1 MSEETDIWGNPIP
14 ICRQKKP
21 NVPYQECDCP
31 VHDWVAKL
39 LDIDSIRVN
48 GYKSSKTREHD
59 KAVKLLVPSKVTS
72 NEKRALIRAG
82 GTLSHGPGI
91 ITTPKPVPASYQARK
106 KYKRVR
112 PNGEYIYEMG
122 NPKPVDFIPTEDWDD
137 GHSDSALARIDNT
150 TVPDLVWNPS
160 LYTWVD
166 SDGQP
171 FERIMDPATGQDRLV
186 YRKNG
191 AAITRSVAS
200 LSPESLEAV
209 VHDMWE
215 EMRELVRLSDE
226 KDEAELIANI
236 KKAHA
241 QWTQDQINQITEIVE
256 GAYDE

>member
-59 KAVKLLVPSKVTS
+59 KAVKLLVPSKVTPK
-72 NEKRALIRAG
+72 EKRALIRAAG
-82 GTLSHGPGI
+82 NTARVPI
-91 ITTPKPVPASYQARK
+91 ITAPKPVPASYQARK
-106 KYKRVR
+106 TYKRVR

-171 FERIMDPATGQDRLV
+171 FERIMDPATGHDRLV

-209 VHDMWE
+209 VRDMWE
-215 EMRELVRLSDE
+215 EMREIVRLSE
-226 KDEAELIANI
+226 EADEAKLVAEI
-236 KKAHA
+236 KKMHA
-241 QWTQDQINQITEIVE
+241 QWQQGR
-256 GAYDE
+256 GAYDEGGKEVR